1 MMNTPAALVYADLT
15 ARLRRGPMQG
25 GRSDALQQGWCRA
38 AVQARLAPP
47 AQVIYTDAPESQQQA
62 KILRRWPLGVRHAVL

>member
-1 MMNTPAALVYADLT
+1 
-15 ARLRRGPMQG
+15 MQG
-25 GRSDALQQGWCRA
+25 GRSDALQQGWCQA